1 MDRRISNFLASN
13 LYAKNTKDTY
23 AHILNELVEHE
34 FPKWEAGELF
44 GFIER
49 ENWGDSKR
57 YVALNACK
65 SFIRFLYGKDH
76 PALSAK
82 IKRVKSKPQRALT
95 YDQLLILLALF
106 DTYTADGARNQ
117 CIVALAIDT
126 AFRVQEL
133 SSIKLADV
141 DRQNRTILVITKG
154 GNWRYGVYSEE
165 TGAILERWLSYRKPA
180 DGTNG
185 LFTNL
190 KEDYRYGR
198 PISKAGIQTL
208 FKRWSAK
215 IGFKVSPHDL
225 RRGMA
230 TLTTIN
236 NAPTRIVQVAG
247 RWSDIAMVEHYT
259 RTIEA
264 QAIQQY
270 LPMHNLP
277 KKKLNS

>member
-1 MDRRISNFLASN
+1 MDKRISNFLASN
-13 LYAKNTKDTY
+13 PYAKSTKETY
-23 AHILNELVEHE
+23 AHILNELVELPFAE
-34 FPKWEAGELF
+34 WEAGELLSF
-44 GFIER
+44 VER
-49 ENWGDSKR
+49 KGWGDSKK
-57 YVALNACK
+57 YVSLNACK
-65 SFIRFLYGKDH
+65 SFIKFLYGESH

-82 IKRVKSKPQRALT
+82 VKRVMSKPQRALT
-95 YDQLLILLALF
+95 YAQLIVLLALF
-106 DTYTADGARNQ
+106 DTYTPEGARNQ
-117 CIVALAIDT
+117 CIVAVAIDT
-126 AFRVQEL
+126 AFRVAEL
-133 SSIKLADV
+133 SKIKLADI

-154 GNWRYGVYSEE
+154 GNWKYGVYSEE
-165 TGAILERWLSYRKPA
+165 TGAIMDRWLSYRKPA

-190 KEDYRYGR
+190 KKDRRYGL

-208 FKRWSAK
+208 FKRWSK
-215 IGFKVSPHDL
+215 KVGFLVSPHDL

-230 TLTTIN
+230 TISTKN

-247 RWSDIAMVEHYT
+247 RWSDINMVEHYT

-277 KKKLNS
+277 KAS